1 VSGLLVE
8 TGLRWSQSLNVADSV
23 ARGALQR
30 GMSVIVPW
38 VLSDALFHYAG
49 TAAAGSA
56 RAGDRALLIVPV
68 MARARALGVLA
79 LADRCGRVF
88 GDGDLAVAERLAR
101 RARRAFDQV
110 DPADRHST
118 IVRDGLVAL
127 AGQSVALYALTA
139 DGKRLVM
146 VAGCHA

>member
-1 VSGLLVE
+1 LVVE

-30 GMSVIVPW
+30 GISVIVPW

-49 TAAAGSA
+49 TAADRSA

-68 MARARALGVLA
+68 MARSRALGVLA
-79 LADRCGRVF
+79 VADRCGRVF
-88 GDGDLAVAERLAR
+88 GDSDLAVAERLAR
-101 RARRAFDQV
+101 SARRAFDPGE
-110 DPADRHST
+110 PADRHGT
-118 IVRDGLVAL
+118 IVRDGLAAL
-127 AGQSVALYALTA
+127 GGQSAALYALTG
-139 DGKRLVM
+139 DGERLMM